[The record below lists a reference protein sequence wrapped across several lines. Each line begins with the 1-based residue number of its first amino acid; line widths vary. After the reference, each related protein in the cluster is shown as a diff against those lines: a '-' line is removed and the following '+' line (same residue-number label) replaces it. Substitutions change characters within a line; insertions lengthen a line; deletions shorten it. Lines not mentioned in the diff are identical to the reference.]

1 MAPPLV
7 NNPSLLQPGAQ
18 DNSSSVAK
26 PRAVFFEIFAGC
38 GQLSLSMKSK
48 GFLVVPVDYH
58 FNKHDI
64 RVELMSLDLTT
75 DEGQSC
81 LMGLL
86 KQLQPAVI
94 HVALPCGTGSRA
106 RERPIAS
113 HLIAKGA
120 PQPRPLRDAD
130 HVPGLPGLSSRDS
143 QRVAL
148 SNRLASFTVQLLIF
162 AMETFCF
169 ISIENPVRSWMFAVL
184 AHYVRAMDNRA
195 LSKFWNEMVPVD
207 FANCAHGGERDKKTR
222 FLRSSDMV
230 IKLALSCPGNHT
242 HTNHLDCILD
252 LKDGYSTLQS
262 KVSIPN
268 FCVTVMQLSVLQPWT
283 TLFPSKSRG
292 LVSIGCNQNAV
303 HP

>member
-1 MAPPLV
+1 MKDSNVQPGLQQCVDTVPAISHNEHVAPPLV

-18 DNSSSVAK
+18 ENSSSVAK

-64 RVELMSLDLTT
+64 RVEQMSLDLTT

-130 HVPGLPGLSSRDS
+130 HVLGLPGLSSRDS

-169 ISIENPVRSWMFAVL
+169 ISIENPVSEKLDVRS
-184 AHYVRAMDNRA
+184 
-195 LSKFWNEMVPVD
+195 LS
-207 FANCAHGGERDKKTR
+207 T
-222 FLRSSDMV
+222 LRSRHGE
-230 IKLALSCPGNHT
+230 P
-242 HTNHLDCILD
+242 CI
-252 LKDGYSTLQS
+252 
-262 KVSIPN
+262 V
-268 FCVTVMQLSVLQPWT
+268 
-283 TLFPSKSRG
+283 
-292 LVSIGCNQNAV
+292 
-303 HP
+303 